1 MPEIANVR
9 VGKPQTSPAKPSH
22 VAGVHEGNQPGRTW
36 RERGIMKGRLAAKAS
51 SRRSTGI
58 NPHAHD
64 PIDPRSPRLTP
75 A

>member
-1 MPEIANVR
+1 MTTGPYLR
-9 VGKPQTSPAKPSH
+9 VGKPETSASKPSH
-22 VAGVHEGNQPGRTW
+22 VAGVHQGNRPGKTW
-36 RERGIMKGRLAAKAS
+36 REGGIEKERLNAKAS

-58 NPHAHD
+58 NPDAHN